1 MESSTL
7 ETIIAITV
15 TALVTF
21 VLTAMIF
28 DVGTS
33 AQQVSEMYKAC
44 EVQGG
49 LKEVRR
55 DTAFCL
61 NGTKIVVPWKG

>member
-1 MESSTL
+1 MDDSASIIL
-7 ETIIAITV
+7 ITIAA

-21 VLTAMIF
+21 VLTALVF
-28 DVGTS
+28 DQGTS
-33 AQQVSEMYKAC
+33 AMQVAEMYKAC

-55 DTAFCL
+55 DTATCL